1 MGALL
6 FRQLLPLCILFIL
19 PLRDAAL
26 LVTRLPWPEG
36 GTKMKSKNKRNHLK
50 VCDWLPIAAS
60 SLSSP
65 SVTDL
70 CFGYH
75 DFHGV
80 WQGVLFRIRELRTD

>member
-6 FRQLLPLCILFIL
+6 FRQLLPLHILFIL

-36 GTKMKSKNKRNHLK
+36 GTKVKSKNKRNHLK

-60 SLSSP
+60 SLSSS
-65 SVTDL
+65 SVTDPSIS
-70 CFGYH
+70 
-75 DFHGV
+75 
-80 WQGVLFRIRELRTD
+80 LFWVPRLPRGLAGGTI